1 MSACGVVSGSCHQ
14 PAGRCVADSARARC
28 IRCGGRRPLP
38 SATFTIEGELT
49 DLNTYVDTERGN
61 RFAAAKIKKYETAR
75 VRGEALSQHLPR
87 LLRFDQLICVWYTR
101 DARKDAD
108 NVAFAVKFVLDGLV
122 DARVLPGDGRKFT
135 GAILHSFLVDAKR
148 PRVEVTIA

>member
-1 MSACGVVSGSCHQ
+1 
-14 PAGRCVADSARARC
+14 
-28 IRCGGRRPLP
+28 
-38 SATFTIEGELT
+38 LT

-87 LLRFDQLICVWYTR
+87 LLRFDQLICVWYTK

-108 NVAFAVKFVLDGLV
+108 NVAFGTKFILDGLV
-122 DARVLPGDGRKFT
+122 DAKVLPGDGRKYT
-135 GAILHSFLVDAKR
+135 GAILHSFFVDAKR

>member
-1 MSACGVVSGSCHQ
+1 MKSSAISGRTRN
-14 PAGRCVADSARARC
+14 AE
-28 IRCGGRRPLP
+28 RRLLP
-38 SATFTIEGELT
+38 SVTFTIEGELPQ
-49 DLNTYVDTERGN
+49 LNDYIRAERGN
-61 RFAAAKIKKYETAR
+61 RFAAASIKKHATAR
-75 VRGEALSQHLPR
+75 VRSEALSQKLPR

>member
-1 MSACGVVSGSCHQ
+1 MKSSAISGRTQ
-14 PAGRCVADSARARC
+14 NAE
-28 IRCGGRRPLP
+28 RRLLP
-38 SATFTIEGELT
+38 SVTFTIEGELPQ
-49 DLNTYVDTERGN
+49 LNDYIRAERGN
-61 RFAAAKIKKYETAR
+61 RFAAASIKKHATTR
-75 VRGEALSQHLPR
+75 VRGEALSQKLPR